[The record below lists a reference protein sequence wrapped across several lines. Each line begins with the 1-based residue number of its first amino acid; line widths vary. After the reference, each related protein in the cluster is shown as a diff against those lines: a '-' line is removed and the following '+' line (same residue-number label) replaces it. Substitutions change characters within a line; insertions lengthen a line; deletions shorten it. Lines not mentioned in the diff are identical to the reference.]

1 MLVKF
6 LNFLS
11 LAALILDLL
20 ILQAMLHSNV
30 SQTTPLLV
38 LSCQPNSTE
47 ADASSQSPVSSPV
60 PPVEV
65 AQRLKLSELEHPWQ
79 VIIAGFS
86 PRYSLGLYLYIFS
99 TKRML
104 YYSDSCLFHVVVKL
118 SIIIFGCSLYY
129 NNRCGLWS

>member
-20 ILQAMLHSNV
+20 MLQAMLHSNV

-38 LSCQPNSTE
+38 LSCQPSSTE

-86 PRYSLGLYLYIFS
+86 PRYSLGLSQTHALLRQLLPLSDLLYIW
-99 TKRML
+99 
-104 YYSDSCLFHVVVKL
+104 LFFL
-118 SIIIFGCSLYY
+118 L
-129 NNRCGLWS
+129 L